1 MVSIM
6 EDNKIELEDEFQC
19 DCEECNKEE
28 ELYTQE
34 DIVQLLDEVLP
45 KVVCNTNDLQDFQLN
60 GKMFQKGAN
69 SVSEICGQYSALTNV
84 GIDKSSAIDIIMN
97 IQNIEFNKIV
107 NTENCNSNKET
118 AKLQNIQVQSQ
129 QI

>member
-1 MVSIM
+1 MNIM
-6 EDNKIELEDEFQC
+6 EDNKIEDEELQC
-19 DCEECNKEE
+19 SCEENDEE

-34 DIVQLLDEVLP
+34 DIAQLLDEVLP

-118 AKLQNIQVQSQ
+118 AKLQNIQIQSQ

>member
-1 MVSIM
+1 M
-6 EDNKIELEDEFQC
+6 EDNKIELEKDFQC
-19 DCEECNKEE
+19 DCEECNGEEE

-34 DIVQLLDEVLP
+34 DIAQLLDEVLP

-60 GKMFQKGAN
+60 GKMFQKGVN
-69 SVSEICGQYSALTNV
+69 SVSEICGQFSALTNV
-84 GIDKSSAIDIIMN
+84 GIDKTGAIDIIMN

-107 NTENCNSNKET
+107 NTENNTTNKET
-118 AKLQNIQVQSQ
+118 AKIQNIQIQSQ

>member
-1 MVSIM
+1 M
-6 EDNKIELEDEFQC
+6 EDKKIELEDEFQC
-19 DCEECNKEE
+19 DCEECNGEE

-34 DIVQLLDEVLP
+34 DIAQLLDEVLP

-60 GKMFQKGAN
+60 GKKFQSGVD
-69 SVSEICGQYSALTNV
+69 SVSAICGQFSALINV
-84 GIDKSSAIDIIMN
+84 GVGKAEAIDIILN

-107 NTENCNSNKET
+107 NTENNTTNKET
-118 AKLQNIQVQSQ
+118 AKLQNIQIQSN

>member
-1 MVSIM
+1 M
-6 EDNKIELEDEFQC
+6 EDNKIELEKEYQC

-34 DIVQLLDEVLP
+34 DIAQLLDEVLP

-60 GKMFQKGAN
+60 GKMFQKGVD
-69 SVSEICGQYSALTNV
+69 SVSSICGQYSALTNV
-84 GIDKSSAIDIIMN
+84 GVGKSEAIDIIMN

-107 NTENCNSNKET
+107 NTENNTTNKET
-118 AKLQNIQVQSQ
+118 AKLQNIQIQSQ

>member
-1 MVSIM
+1 MNIM

-19 DCEECNKEE
+19 DYEECNGEE

-34 DIVQLLDEVLP
+34 DIAQLLDEVLP

-60 GKMFQKGAN
+60 GKMFQSGIDY
-69 SVSEICGQYSALTNV
+69 VSAICGQFSALTNV
-84 GIDKSSAIDIIMN
+84 GIDKTGAIDIIMN
-97 IQNIEFNKIV
+97 LQNIEFNKIV

-118 AKLQNIQVQSQ
+118 AKLQNIQIQSQ

>member
-1 MVSIM
+1 M
-6 EDNKIELEDEFQC
+6 EDNKIELEKDFQC
-19 DCEECNKEE
+19 DCEECNGEE

-34 DIVQLLDEVLP
+34 DIAQLLDDVLP

-60 GKMFQKGAN
+60 GKMFQKGVT
-69 SVSEICGQYSALTNV
+69 SVSEICGQFSALTNV
-84 GIDKSSAIDIIMN
+84 GVGKAEAIDIIMN

-107 NTENCNSNKET
+107 NTENNTTNKET
-118 AKLQNIQVQSQ
+118 AKLQNIQIQSQ